1 MTLLD
6 MLLIIAGI
14 GLLSCLIFFRKWKQ
28 TPEKQVRLSPEQIG
42 ELMAK
47 DPKTLTLAESIQRK
61 IITENEKRRD

>member
-14 GLLSCLIFFRKWKQ
+14 GLLSCLIFFRRWKQ
-28 TPEKQVRLSPEQIG
+28 APEKQVRLSPEQTA

-47 DPKTLTLAESIQRK
+47 NPKTLTLAESIQRK
-61 IITENEKRRD
+61 IITEEEKRRD